1 MQVRFSLKI
10 RKIIL
15 ALITFIAYSILYK
28 PNFGASPSGKAAD
41 FDSAIRRFESFRP
54 SNKKIN
60 YDSKNPIYSWN
71 RRERNTRN

>member
-15 ALITFIAYSILYK
+15 ALITFIAYSVLYK

-41 FDSAIRRFESFRP
+41 FDSAMRRFEP
-54 SNKKIN
+54 YHPNQNYKILQA
-60 YDSKNPIYSWN
+60 Y
-71 RRERNTRN
+71 